1 MNNKSELEFRVI
13 LENDK
18 MVQKFKKK
26 QVYNRVIPNILV
38 VTITFRKYP

>member
-18 MVQKFKKK
+18 MVQKFKKSK
-26 QVYNRVIPNILV
+26 FTTESFQIY
-38 VTITFRKYP
+38 